1 MTQNQL
7 RPRAVALIYND
18 QNQVLLMLR
27 RKNGKT
33 YATLPGGGIEP
44 GETPAGACARE
55 VLEEVNLTVNVGEQ
69 VLELDNRHGDIHSH
83 EHYFLAHV
91 VSGEMRLGDG
101 PEGIR
106 NSAENWYEPQWVD
119 TARLDEV
126 NLVPE
131 AVRGLVRQH
140 ADKNQEVNP

>member
-1 MTQNQL
+1 MTPAP
-7 RPRAVALIYND
+7 RPRAVAIIYND

-44 GETPAGACARE
+44 GETPAEACARE
-55 VLEEVNLTVNVGEQ
+55 VLEEVNLTVGVGEQ
-69 VLELDNRHGDIHSH
+69 VLELDNRHGDTHSQ

-91 VSGEMRLGDG
+91 EGGEMRLGDG

-106 NSAENWYEPQWVD
+106 NSEENWYQPEWV
-119 TARLDEV
+119 ALERLDEV

-140 ADKNQEVNP
+140 ADNNQEVHP